1 MAAHRRK
8 TQALK
13 SNSNVVDQKKIE
25 EVKDAEK
32 AAEKAQLALDHLPP
46 LPLVFTVMAFSG
58 LLWVFALRDFLAT
71 GRNIAGTWDEAML
84 VSSGVLLALN
94 MNARVHSLL
103 ILAVS
108 PVVSMLSRPLL
119 LRSRASL

>member
-1 MAAHRRK
+1 MAAQRRK

-13 SNSNVVDQKKIE
+13 SSSNVVDQKKIE

-32 AAEKAQLALDHLPP
+32 AAEKSQLALDHLPP
-46 LPLVFTVMAFSG
+46 LPLVFAVMACSG

-84 VSSGVLLALN
+84 VSSGVVFGLN

-103 ILAVS
+103 ILTVS
-108 PVVSMLSRPLL
+108 PVVSLLSR
-119 LRSRASL
+119 